1 MLKDNLNLISHMT
14 HLKNG
19 PIKFYNLSSG
29 NYYFKIQ
36 EVFNMT
42 EDIYPLFG
50 WDDPVPNE
58 FKEIFSKCAK

>member
-29 NYYFKIQ
+29 IYYFKIQ
-36 EVFNMT
+36 EVYYMT
-42 EDIYPLFG
+42 EDVYPLFG
-50 WDDPVPNE
+50 FDDPVPNE
-58 FKEIFSKCAK
+58 FKEIFSKCTK